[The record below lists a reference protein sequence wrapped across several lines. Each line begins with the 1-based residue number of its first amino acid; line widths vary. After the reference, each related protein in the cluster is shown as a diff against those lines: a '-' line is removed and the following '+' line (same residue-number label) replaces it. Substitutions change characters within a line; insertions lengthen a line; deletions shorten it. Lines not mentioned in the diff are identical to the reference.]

1 MSGRPCRPAEAK
13 STSKKRGSNVRSV
26 VFSREQMRVHL
37 EPACG
42 GARLDLTHDRRAV
55 GRALVIQ
62 LGGSKRFDR
71 HSGCALAMHPARYPP
86 PRPGQKPR
94 PRRPYRSL
102 NCCAASIDY
111 ILRGECAQ
119 RARGVAPCCQQTSNP
134 RDAGLQHCRSVPFAV
149 ALQRRPSLPDLEGP
163 SVRAVVIMAKS

>member
-42 GARLDLTHDRRAV
+42 GARLDLTHDGRAV

-86 PRPGQKPR
+86 P
-94 PRRPYRSL
+94 
-102 NCCAASIDY
+102 
-111 ILRGECAQ
+111 
-119 RARGVAPCCQQTSNP
+119 
-134 RDAGLQHCRSVPFAV
+134 VPF
-149 ALQRRPSLPDLEGP
+149 
-163 SVRAVVIMAKS
+163 SVRSKPGVGKP